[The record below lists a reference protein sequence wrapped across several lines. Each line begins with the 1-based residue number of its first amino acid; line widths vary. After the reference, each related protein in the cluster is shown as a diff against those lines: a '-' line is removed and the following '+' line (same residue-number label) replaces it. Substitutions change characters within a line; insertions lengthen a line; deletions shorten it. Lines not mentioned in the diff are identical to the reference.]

1 MFTVTCVMCGSIN
14 KPIPKTYEK
23 IYLYDNKEVEV
34 GLYKCC
40 HCNFQ
45 WRKVMSPSVCLVGDI
60 LNPNDETIE
69 E

>member
-1 MFTVTCVMCGSIN
+1 MFAVECVMCGSVN
-14 KPIPKTYEK
+14 KPIPKSYEK

-45 WRKVMSPSVCLVGDI
+45 WRKVMSPFVCLAGDI
-60 LNPNDETIE
+60 LNSDNEIAE

>member
-1 MFTVTCVMCGSIN
+1 MFTVECVMCGSIN

-34 GLYKCC
+34 GLYKCY